1 MLQDWKKD
9 DIGNGEM
16 FRAEVTFLFTRT
28 FLLKPLL
35 SWPQES
41 LKAVS
46 SCAFPFVSPE
56 HTFPLLPRP
65 FKPRLLL
72 PVSSPIPLSASG
84 LCVGRGLLC
93 APSWAD
99 GSFRP

>member
-1 MLQDWKKD
+1 MLQDGKKD
-9 DIGNGEM
+9 VIGNGEV
-16 FRAEVTFLFTRT
+16 FRAEVTSLFARPFLP
-28 FLLKPLL
+28 KPLL

-46 SCAFPFVSPE
+46 SCAPPFVSPE
-56 HTFPLLPRP
+56 HTCPSVQCP